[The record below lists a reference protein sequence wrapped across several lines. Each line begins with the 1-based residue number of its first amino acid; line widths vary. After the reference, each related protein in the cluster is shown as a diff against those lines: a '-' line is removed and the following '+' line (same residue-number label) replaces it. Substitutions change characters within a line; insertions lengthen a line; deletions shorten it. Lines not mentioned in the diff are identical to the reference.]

1 MLRYFKKNVNFK
13 NKIVLP
19 KKKHLKKET
28 QKTEIKNLK
37 KGDNEAFK
45 LLYKEYYKSLCVY
58 TYGISKN
65 RTLAEDIVQNVFF
78 NLWKNRNKIEIKN
91 SISSYLYK
99 SCYNEFINHY
109 KKQQKTLDYLTEFR
123 ISAMDFFIEDSIET
137 TNEDKIISIRKA
149 IEKLPNKCKE
159 VFIMIKIEGL
169 KYKEVADNLKIS
181 IKTVE
186 AHMTLALRKIK
197 EEI

>member
-1 MLRYFKKNVNFK
+1 
-13 NKIVLP
+13 
-19 KKKHLKKET
+19 
-28 QKTEIKNLK
+28 
-37 KGDNEAFK
+37 
-45 LLYKEYYKSLCVY
+45 
-58 TYGISKN
+58 
-65 RTLAEDIVQNVFF
+65 VQNVFF
-78 NLWKNRNKIEIKN
+78 NLWKNRNKIEITN

-109 KKQQKTLDYLTEFR
+109 KKQQKKVDYLTEFR

-149 IEKLPNKCKE
+149 IEKLPSKCKE